1 MSRKHW
7 LYALLGAIVLAG
19 VLGWAFA
26 PRPLE
31 VEAASVTVGR
41 FEAGIEED
49 GKTRLRDYYVV
60 SAPLAGQLARIGLK
74 EGDPVAA
81 GAVVA
86 WLRPAFAPMLDER
99 TLREQQARLAMTQAM
114 VQRADAR
121 VAGAAVAVQRAASDL
136 ARSEQLA
143 RNGFIAPSRLEAER
157 LASVAARRDS
167 DAALAERQAA
177 LQEVA
182 QARAALTAVRDPAS
196 VGGRGLGVRAPVGG
210 RVLRVVQPSETVVQ
224 LGTPL
229 LELGDLSSLEIVAEL
244 LTADALQARPGSAVA
259 VTRWGGPPLR
269 GRVRRVEPAA
279 FTKISAL
286 GVEEQRVN
294 VLIDIASPPQDW
306 RALGVG
312 YRVNVRIITLAAGQV
327 RKVPVSAIFPVPSGQ
342 GGMAVYRVV
351 DGRAR
356 LVPVELGG
364 RNDAEAWVKA
374 GLDQGDQVI
383 IYPPADIADGARVH
397 VRSTEGKR

>member
-1 MSRKHW
+1 M
-7 LYALLGAIVLAG
+7 YALLGAIVLAA

-31 VEAASVTVGR
+31 VEAASVTTGR

-49 GKTRLRDYYVV
+49 GKTRLRDSYVV
-60 SAPLAGQLARIGLK
+60 SAPLAGQLARIALK

-86 WLRPAFAPMLDER
+86 WLRPAFAPLLDER

-121 VAGAAVAVQRAASDL
+121 VAGAGVAVQRAASDL

-143 RNGFIAPSRLEAER
+143 QNGFIAPSRLEAER
-157 LASVAARRDS
+157 LASLAARKDR

-196 VGGRGLGVRAPVGG
+196 VGARGLGVRAPVGG
-210 RVLRVVQPSETVVQ
+210 RVLRVIQASETVVQ

-244 LTADALQARPGSAVA
+244 LTADALQASPGREVA

-312 YRVNVRIITLAAGQV
+312 FRVNVRIVTLAADQV
-327 RKVPVSAIFPVPSGQ
+327 RQAPVSAIFPIPSGPGQ
-342 GGMAVYRVV
+342 GRAMAVYRVV

-356 LVPVELGG
+356 LTPVELGG
-364 RNDAEAWVKA
+364 RNDAQAWVKA
-374 GLDQGDQVI
+374 GLDKGDQVI
-383 IYPPADIADGARVH
+383 VYPPADIADGARVH
-397 VRSTEGKR
+397 VRGTERRR